1 MQYLN
6 RILSSAVI
14 ALLSAAAYAQTPV
27 TTIEIDAKA
36 NGRTYEGIGAISA
49 GASSRLLIDY
59 PEPYRSQILD
69 YLFKPNYGASL
80 QHLKVEIGGDT
91 NSTDGSEPSHMHTRD
106 DLNFER
112 GYEWWLMAEAKKR
125 NPKIMLDSLAWG
137 APGWIGN
144 GEYWSQ
150 DMADYVAKWIEG
162 AKSKYGLH
170 IDYTGTWNETWT
182 QDSKEH
188 DWIKLLRK
196 TLDARGLSTKIV
208 APDPHASLR
217 EKMWNF
223 IKYLQADPALAS
235 AVYAVGIHYPFA
247 VPEKGQP
254 SWARESG
261 YRLWASE
268 DSRNSGDWKGAV
280 ALVRKY
286 NFAYIEGR
294 MTKTEIWSP
303 VSCYYDILAAPN
315 SGLMKANTPW
325 SGHYEVQPSIWATA
339 HMTQFAQPG
348 WKYLDNAC
356 GYLKGKGSFVTLV
369 DSNERHYSVVLE
381 TGGAVTTQVL
391 KLNLDDRL
399 PAGKVH
405 VWRSNASGAFVKLAD
420 VLPQNGIAEIRL
432 EPDSMYSFTTTD
444 GQSKG
449 TAVPP
454 VPSAFPFPYADD
466 FEKYRVGGTPKYLSD
481 LNGTFEVARCGQRKG
496 QCLRQVIDKKPIVWW
511 GIEPDPYTI
520 VGDAQGRDYEVS
532 SDVLLE
538 GTGEATLLGRIDSG
552 DVFQDMDG
560 KPRWPSAYVFS
571 IDQSGMWKLHSAQY
585 KKPSVKLAAGKVEW
599 NPHTW
604 HTIRL
609 ILKGTMIRAVV
620 DGVTVGAANDSSH
633 KSGMAGIGT
642 GWNVVQFDN
651 IAIR

>member
-1 MQYLN
+1 MP
-6 RILSSAVI
+6 I
-14 ALLSAAAYAQTPV
+14 
-27 TTIEIDAKA
+27 TTVDINSRS
-36 NGRTYEGIGAISA
+36 NGRVYEGIGAISA

-91 NSTDGSEPSHMHTRD
+91 NSTDGSEPSHMHTRN

-125 NPKIMLDSLAWG
+125 NPKIILDSLAWG

-144 GEYWSQ
+144 GEYWSK
-150 DMADYVAKWIEG
+150 DMADYVANWIEG
-162 AKSKYGLH
+162 ARSKYGLH
-170 IDYTGTWNETWT
+170 IDDTGTWNEIWT
-182 QDSKEH
+182 QDSKERQEH
-188 DWIKLLRK
+188 EWIKLLRK
-196 TLDARGLSTKIV
+196 TLDARGLTTKIV

-223 IKYLQADPALAS
+223 IKFLQADPELAS

-268 DSRNSGDWKGAV
+268 DSRGSDDWKGAV
-280 ALVRKY
+280 SLTRKY
-286 NFAYIEGR
+286 NVAYIDGR

-303 VSCYYDILAAPN
+303 VTSYYDILAAPN

-339 HMTQFAQPG
+339 HVTQFAQPG
-348 WKYLDNAC
+348 WKYLDDAC
-356 GYLKGKGSFVTLV
+356 GYLQGKGSFVTLV
-369 DSNERHYSVVLE
+369 SPNSKDYSVIIE
-381 TGGAVTTQVL
+381 TGDASTAQVM
-391 KLNLDDRL
+391 KLHVADELS
-399 PAGKVH
+399 ASSIH
-405 VWRSNASGAFVKLAD
+405 VWRSNANGAFVQLAD
-420 VLPQNGIAEIRL
+420 VSPQNRAAEIIL
-432 EPDSMYSFTTTD
+432 EPNSIYSLTTTS
-444 GQSKG
+444 GQRKG
-449 TAVPP
+449 SAMPP
-454 VPSAFPFPYADD
+454 VAAAFPFPYNEG
-466 FEKYRVGGTPKYLSD
+466 FEKYKVGGTPKYLSD
-481 LNGTFEVARCGQRKG
+481 LNGAFEVVRCRQHHG

-520 VGDAQGRDYEVS
+520 AGDPLWADYEVK

-538 GTGEATLLGRIDSG
+538 DAGHATLLGRIDSG

-560 KPRWPSAYVFS
+560 KPRWPSGYVFS
-571 IDQSGMWKLHSAQY
+571 VDQTGAWGLYSEEY
-585 KKPSVKLAAGKVEW
+585 KKPVVKLAAGKIEW
-599 NPHTW
+599 NPNAW
-604 HTIRL
+604 HTLRL
-609 ILKGTMIRAVV
+609 IFKGSTIRAVI
-620 DGVTVGAANDSSH
+620 DGLTVGNVTDRSH
-633 KSGMAGIGT
+633 KAGMVGIGS
-642 GWNVVQFDN
+642 GWNNVQFDN
-651 IAIR
+651 FAIQ